1 MKHNNEIG
9 GNGIL
14 IDFLNELP
22 HYITQT
28 ATVSIHKHD
37 GKIFQHTLRNGHHC
51 SQLTNLN
58 KLLLVE
64 LNTFLEHFAQE
75 FPDLDIRDK
84 LTVLEG
90 FSDEDLLKFRNE
102 SFIHKTAI
110 NDYSLLKA
118 LQAGVIDFSD
128 HINYVSGGATAL
140 IIASELGYIEV
151 ANAILAKDNVDV
163 NIENY
168 NGETALVVALQR
180 GHIGIAEAILAKDNV
195 NINIKNKNGS
205 TPLIVALEKG
215 YTEIAKAILAKDSVD
230 VNIKNYNRETVL
242 VIALQRDYID
252 IAETILAKDNVNVNI
267 PDKNGNTSLIIA
279 SGKGYTD
286 IVKTILV
293 KDGVN
298 VNIQNG
304 FATTA
309 LIAAAEKGYTEIA
322 KAILAKDNVDVNIQN
337 YFDDTALMIALRY
350 GYTDIAKAIS
360 AKANSDVYIQDNE
373 ELVVASEDGYTEI
386 NNNKEEALFSSDSRL
401 DDSNLAGEPGV
412 ENPIY

>member
-151 ANAILAKDNVDV
+151 AN
-163 NIENY
+163 
-168 NGETALVVALQR
+168 
-180 GHIGIAEAILAKDNV
+180 AILAKDNV

-360 AKANSDVYIQDNE
+360 AKAKSDVYIQDNE

>member
-151 ANAILAKDNVDV
+151 AN
-163 NIENY
+163 
-168 NGETALVVALQR
+168 
-180 GHIGIAEAILAKDNV
+180 AILAKDNV

>member
-1 MKHNNEIG
+1 MEVLLPPDVSALPPGSILITYAPASNQIQVTESNRLIMKHNNEIG

-14 IDFLNELP
+14 IDCLNELP

-58 KLLLVE
+58 KLLSVE

-128 HINYVSGGATAL
+128 QINYVSGGETAL

-168 NGETALVVALQR
+168 NG
-180 GHIGIAEAILAKDNV
+180 
-195 NINIKNKNGS
+195 
-205 TPLIVALEKG
+205 
-215 YTEIAKAILAKDSVD
+215 
-230 VNIKNYNRETVL
+230 ETVL

-286 IVKTILV
+286 IAKTILV

-309 LIAAAEKGYTEIA
+309 LIAAAEKGYTEIV

-350 GYTDIAKAIS
+350 GYKDIAKAIS
-360 AKANSDVYIQDNE
+360 AKANSDVNIQDNE

>member
-215 YTEIAKAILAKDSVD
+215 YTEIAKAILAKDNVD
-230 VNIKNYNRETVL
+230 INIKN
-242 VIALQRDYID
+242 
-252 IAETILAKDNVNVNI
+252 
-267 PDKNGNTSLIIA
+267 KNGSTPLI
-279 SGKGYTD
+279 
-286 IVKTILV
+286 V
-293 KDGVN
+293 
-298 VNIQNG
+298 
-304 FATTA
+304 A
-309 LIAAAEKGYTEIA
+309 LEKGYTEIA
-322 KAILAKDNVDVNIQN
+322 KAILAK
-337 YFDDTALMIALRY
+337 
-350 GYTDIAKAIS
+350 
-360 AKANSDVYIQDNE
+360 
-373 ELVVASEDGYTEI
+373 
-386 NNNKEEALFSSDSRL
+386 
-401 DDSNLAGEPGV
+401 
-412 ENPIY
+412 